1 MKQSEREQSDS
12 QQDESQQ
19 DKSQQDKSQQ
29 DRSQLTKPLLRSIA
43 NDSVEQ
49 SDSQASSAGRGSL
62 RFWLKQ
68 MLAYGLVTAA
78 SAGTVLMVTSREI
91 ASTASTDRL
100 PLYEETQFFGTLETA
115 PKTTPNLTPSEAT
128 PSETLIAQAAGTE
141 RLLGGANFIAD
152 AVDRTGP
159 AVVRIDSA
167 RTVTSRLPAGFND
180 PFFREFFGDV
190 GPQSRV
196 ERGTGSGFILD
207 ANGTIV
213 TNAHVVEG
221 ADEVMV
227 TFKDGRELRG
237 EVIGEDSLTDLAV
250 IKVDATE
257 LPTVTLGDSDVLR
270 PGEWAIAI
278 GNPLGLDNTVTAGI
292 ISATGR
298 TSAQIRVPDKRV
310 QFIQTDAAIN
320 PGNSGGPLLNER
332 GEVIGVNTAIIGNA
346 QGLGFAIPINQARK
360 IASELVTNGR
370 VEHPYL
376 GIQMLTLTPEL
387 KAELNS
393 SQEFNAPL
401 QTDSGV
407 VIAAIVQ
414 GSPASQSGLRK
425 GDVIQK
431 MNGRTIADANEVQ
444 QIVSD
449 SGLGDA
455 IAFTLERSGQT
466 VTLDVRPGPY
476 PVQPG
481 R

>member
-1 MKQSEREQSDS
+1 MKQSQREQAVRSTS
-12 QQDESQQ
+12 QKTAQ
-19 DKSQQDKSQQ
+19 KVAA
-29 DRSQLTKPLLRSIA
+29 LP
-43 NDSVEQ
+43 
-49 SDSQASSAGRGSL
+49 
-62 RFWLKQ
+62 FWLRQ
-68 MLAYGLVTAA
+68 VFAYGLVTAA
-78 SAGTVLMVTSREI
+78 SAGTVLMVTGRELTS
-91 ASTASTDRL
+91 APSAVQL
-100 PLYEETQFFGTLETA
+100 PSYEEAQYDGAQYNETQFSDTPDTTL
-115 PKTTPNLTPSEAT
+115 NLAQ
-128 PSETLIAQAAGTE
+128 SETLIGQATGTE
-141 RLLGGANFIAD
+141 RLIGGANFIAD

-159 AVVRIDSA
+159 AVVRINSA
-167 RTVTSRLPAGFND
+167 RTVTRRLPSGFDD
-180 PFFREFFGDV
+180 PFFRDFFGDT

-221 ADEVMV
+221 ADEVTV

-250 IKVDATE
+250 IKVEATE
-257 LPTVTLGDSDVLR
+257 LPTVTLGNSDALR

-360 IASELVTNGR
+360 IASDLVTKGR
-370 VEHPYL
+370 VDHPYL

-387 KAELNS
+387 KSELNTN
-393 SQEFNAPL
+393 QEFSTTL

-407 VIAAIVQ
+407 VVAAIVQ
-414 GSPASQSGLRK
+414 GSPASRSGLRQ
-425 GDVIQK
+425 GDVIKK
-431 MNGRTIADANEVQ
+431 MNGQTISDANEVQ
-444 QIVSD
+444 QIVSETELD
-449 SGLGDA
+449 DGDRTHA
-455 IAFTLERSGQT
+455 
-466 VTLDVRPGPY
+466 
-476 PVQPG
+476 
-481 R
+481 

>member
-1 MKQSEREQSDS
+1 
-12 QQDESQQ
+12 
-19 DKSQQDKSQQ
+19 
-29 DRSQLTKPLLRSIA
+29 
-43 NDSVEQ
+43 
-49 SDSQASSAGRGSL
+49 
-62 RFWLKQ
+62 
-68 MLAYGLVTAA
+68 
-78 SAGTVLMVTSREI
+78 MVTSREM
-91 ASTASTDRL
+91 ASTASADQL
-100 PLYEETQFFGTLETA
+100 PLYEETQFFGTPQTA
-115 PKTTPNLTPSEAT
+115 PTTSSET
-128 PSETLIAQAAGTE
+128 TSSETLIAQSAGTE

-159 AVVRIDSA
+159 AVVRINSA
-167 RTVTSRLPAGFND
+167 RTVAGRLPDGFND
-180 PFFREFFGDV
+180 PFFREFFGDRAS
-190 GPQSRV
+190 QSRV

-221 ADEVMV
+221 ADEVSV
-227 TFKDGRELRG
+227 VLKDGRELRG

-250 IKVDATE
+250 IKVDARD

-298 TSAQIRVPDKRV
+298 TSAQIQVPDKRV
-310 QFIQTDAAIN
+310 EFIQTDAAIN

-360 IASELVTNGR
+360 IASELMTKGR
-370 VEHPYL
+370 VDHPYL

-387 KAELNS
+387 KAQLSS
-393 SQEFNAPL
+393 SQEFNVSL

-407 VIAAIVQ
+407 VIAGIVP
-414 GSPASQSGLRK
+414 GSPAARSGLRK
-425 GDVIQK
+425 WDVIK
-431 MNGRTIADANEVQ
+431 EMNGRTITDANEVQ

-449 SGLGDA
+449 TGLEDA
-455 IAFTLERSGQT
+455 IAFTLNRSGQT
-466 VTLDVRPGPY
+466 VTLDIRPGPY
-476 PVQPG
+476 PVQTN

>member
-1 MKQSEREQSDS
+1 MKQPEREQREPAITPSDS
-12 QQDESQQ
+12 VDISVSQESQG
-19 DKSQQDKSQQ
+19 
-29 DRSQLTKPLLRSIA
+29 
-43 NDSVEQ
+43 SVAEH
-49 SDSQASSAGRGSL
+49 SRV

-68 MLAYGLVTAA
+68 ALAYGLVTAA
-78 SAGTVLMVTSREI
+78 SASTVLWVTGKEI
-91 ASTASTDRL
+91 TPTASTAQQPQYQEAQSQEIQFYST
-100 PLYEETQFFGTLETA
+100 PE
-115 PKTTPNLTPSEAT
+115 TPSNLAQT
-128 PSETLIAQAAGTE
+128 ETLIAQGAATGTQ
-141 RLLGGANFIAD
+141 RLIGGANFIAD

-159 AVVRIDSA
+159 AVVRINSA
-167 RTVTSRLPAGFND
+167 RTVTSRLPAGFDD
-180 PFFREFFGDV
+180 PFFRDFFGDI

-221 ADEVMV
+221 ADEVTV
-227 TFKDGRELRG
+227 TFKDGRELLG

-250 IKVDATE
+250 IKVDARE
-257 LPTVTLGDSDVLR
+257 LPTVTLGDSDALR

-346 QGLGFAIPINQARK
+346 QGLGFAIPINRARE
-360 IASELVTNGR
+360 IASELVSRGR
-370 VEHPYL
+370 VDHPYL

-387 KAELNS
+387 KEELETR
-393 SQEFNAPL
+393 QEFDAPL

-414 GSPASQSGLRK
+414 GSPAARSGLRQ

-431 MNGRTIADANEVQ
+431 MNDQTITDANEVQ
-444 QIVSD
+444 RIVSD
-449 SGLGDA
+449 TDLGDA
-455 IAFTLERSGQT
+455 IALTLNRNGRT
-466 VTLDVRPGPY
+466 VNLDVRPGPY
-476 PVQPG
+476 PVQTG
-481 R
+481 RR

>member
-1 MKQSEREQSDS
+1 MNQPEREHPVRSTS
-12 QQDESQQ
+12 QDTSA
-19 DKSQQDKSQQ
+19 K
-29 DRSQLTKPLLRSIA
+29 R
-43 NDSVEQ
+43 
-49 SDSQASSAGRGSL
+49 SSAL
-62 RFWLKQ
+62 RFWLRQ
-68 MLAYGLVTAA
+68 AFTYGLVTAA
-78 SAGTVLMVTSREI
+78 SAGTVLTVTGLKQSSIDSAAPPR
-91 ASTASTDRL
+91 
-100 PLYEETQFFGTLETA
+100 YEEAQYTEAQLADTPDTLLSQA
-115 PKTTPNLTPSEAT
+115 QP
-128 PSETLIAQAAGTE
+128 ETLIGQATGTQ
-141 RLLGGANFIAD
+141 RLIGGANFIAD

-159 AVVRIDSA
+159 AVVRINSA
-167 RTVTSRLPAGFND
+167 RTVTRRLPSGFND
-180 PFFREFFGDV
+180 PFFRDFFGDV

-221 ADEVMV
+221 ADEVTV
-227 TFKDGRELRG
+227 TLKDGRELRG

-250 IKVDATE
+250 INVEASE
-257 LPTVTLGDSDVLR
+257 LPTVTLGDSDALR

-346 QGLGFAIPINQARK
+346 QGLGFAIPINQARR
-360 IASELVTNGR
+360 IATDLVTKGR
-370 VEHPYL
+370 VDHPYL
-376 GIQMLTLTPEL
+376 GIQMLTLTPTL
-387 KAELNS
+387 KAELNDN
-393 SQEFNAPL
+393 QEFNSPL

-414 GSPASQSGLRK
+414 GSPASRSGLRQ
-425 GDVIQK
+425 GDVIKK
-431 MNGRTIADANEVQ
+431 MNGQTISDANEVQ
-444 QIVSD
+444 QIVSETELD
-449 SGLGDA
+449 EA
-455 IAFTLERSGQT
+455 IALTLDRGGQT
-466 VTLDVRPGPY
+466 VTLDVSPGPY
-476 PVQPG
+476 PVEAG

>member
-1 MKQSEREQSDS
+1 MKQSEREQSVCSAS
-12 QQDESQQ
+12 Q
-19 DKSQQDKSQQ
+19 KA
-29 DRSQLTKPLLRSIA
+29 P
-43 NDSVEQ
+43 
-49 SDSQASSAGRGSL
+49 AGHGPL

-78 SAGTVLMVTSREI
+78 SAGTVLMVTGLDLSS
-91 ASTASTDRL
+91 ASNDTSAELTAAQLSD
-100 PLYEETQFFGTLETA
+100 YEETQYNEAQFFETTD
-115 PKTTPNLTPSEAT
+115 PGLNLAQ
-128 PSETLIAQAAGTE
+128 SETLIGQAAGTE
-141 RLLGGANFIAD
+141 RLIGGANFIAD

-159 AVVRIDSA
+159 AVVRINSA
-167 RTVTSRLPAGFND
+167 RTVTRRLPSGFED
-180 PFFREFFGDV
+180 PFFRDFFGDA
-190 GPQSRV
+190 GPRSRV

-221 ADEVMV
+221 ADEVTV

-250 IKVDATE
+250 INVEASE
-257 LPTVTLGDSDVLR
+257 LPTVTLGDSDALR

-346 QGLGFAIPINQARK
+346 QGLGFAIPINQARR
-360 IASELVTNGR
+360 IASQLVTKGR
-370 VEHPYL
+370 VDHPYL
-376 GIQMLTLTPEL
+376 GIQMLTLTPTL
-387 KAELNS
+387 KAELDN
-393 SQEFNAPL
+393 SQEFGDPL

-414 GSPASQSGLRK
+414 GSPASRSGLRK
-425 GDVIQK
+425 GDVIKQ
-431 MNGRTIADANEVQ
+431 MNGQTISDANQVQ
-444 QIVSD
+444 QIVSET
-449 SGLGDA
+449 GLDDA
-455 IAFTLERSGQT
+455 IALTIDRSGRT

-476 PVQPG
+476 PVQTG